1 MKFINTRSGVIL
13 EPASETVVEQ
23 LRKSPDYKPYDG
35 QNGAQ
40 GGDKDKGKPLS
51 RMNKEELLA
60 AAQAVGVEVPEGAT
74 NAEIVDLIQA
84 NSGNQ

>member
-60 AAQAVGVEVPEGAT
+60 AAQAAGIDVPDGAT
-74 NAEIVDLIQA
+74 KDAIIELIQA

>member
-13 EPASETVVEQ
+13 EPASDTVADQ
-23 LRKSPDYKPYDG
+23 LRKSPDYKPYEG

-60 AAQAVGVEVPEGAT
+60 AAQAAGVEVPDGAT
-74 NAEIVDLIQA
+74 NAEIVELIQA